1 MLLIP
6 IVSYAQTTTI
16 NGMSFEVC
24 LDENGEDNGLCRLTQ
39 YSGDATELSVPDTV
53 VIEEKKY
60 TVSSIGSRAFW
71 DNKNIQAV
79 ILPNS
84 IKTLENGAFEGC
96 TYLKS
101 INLPYGLER
110 IEPYVFYYCEYITT
124 PVFPGTLKYIGESAY
139 GSTSSIGN
147 LSFPASVEYIGKGCF
162 NRAYDVR
169 SIIFED
175 GEKNLIIKDDCF
187 ECCYYLDNLY
197 IGRNI
202 IADKTSFY
210 EFSDLSSL
218 IVGSNVT
225 DLSWIEPN
233 EITNLV
239 QIVCNAPNPP
249 SIGKF
254 SSQQYEGTLVYV
266 PSEALSNYE
275 NNQTWAF
282 FSSLFGLEKPY
293 TEYEIAV
300 NPSEVTINVGE
311 TAEVYAD
318 VDIYTYISMNVESAD
333 VIQIVDFE
341 KIIGVSPGEA
351 DLTYTMLLNNKQAKC
366 RVTVI
371 QPATGIKLNKTELTL
386 NIGESATILAN
397 VSPSN
402 VSNPYVTWSSTN
414 SSVATVDDGIV
425 TSIGAGECDIIATTH
440 NGITASCKVI
450 VNPIV
455 INSIT
460 LNPEI
465 IEGKIGDEI
474 QLNAF
479 ILPENATDKT
489 LAWYSADEVVATVDD
504 NGLVKII
511 NDGTTTIH
519 AKATDGSDVEGI
531 CQINCTSGIN
541 DILAGKG
548 NWNIYNANGVLIKEN
563 VTSNE
568 FRSLVPAVYILANGI
583 RSVKIVKH

>member
-1 MLLIP
+1 
-6 IVSYAQTTTI
+6 
-16 NGMSFEVC
+16 
-24 LDENGEDNGLCRLTQ
+24 
-39 YSGDATELSVPDTV
+39 
-53 VIEEKKY
+53 
-60 TVSSIGSRAFW
+60 
-71 DNKNIQAV
+71 
-79 ILPNS
+79 
-84 IKTLENGAFEGC
+84 
-96 TYLKS
+96 
-101 INLPYGLER
+101 
-110 IEPYVFYYCEYITT
+110 
-124 PVFPGTLKYIGESAY
+124 
-139 GSTSSIGN
+139 
-147 LSFPASVEYIGKGCF
+147 
-162 NRAYDVR
+162 
-169 SIIFED
+169 
-175 GEKNLIIKDDCF
+175 
-187 ECCYYLDNLY
+187 
-197 IGRNI
+197 
-202 IADKTSFY
+202 
-210 EFSDLSSL
+210 
-218 IVGSNVT
+218 
-225 DLSWIEPN
+225 
-233 EITNLV
+233 
-239 QIVCNAPNPP
+239 
-249 SIGKF
+249 
-254 SSQQYEGTLVYV
+254 
-266 PSEALSNYE
+266 
-275 NNQTWAF
+275 
-282 FSSLFGLEKPY
+282 
-293 TEYEIAV
+293 
-300 NPSEVTINVGE
+300 
-311 TAEVYAD
+311 
-318 VDIYTYISMNVESAD
+318 
-333 VIQIVDFE
+333 
-341 KIIGVSPGEA
+341 
-351 DLTYTMLLNNKQAKC
+351 MLLNNKQAKC

-440 NGITASCKVI
+440 NGISASCKVI

-541 DILAGKG
+541 DILVGKG
-548 NWNIYNANGVLIKEN
+548 NWNIYNVNGVLIKEN